1 MTLHVVTIRATEP
14 LIRAVDLMDAVGV
27 NRLPVVDEADRCV
40 GILTRDDVIRAV
52 ARVVRELTAV
62 GAHPGAPE
70 LEPD

>member
-1 MTLHVVTIRATEP
+1 
-14 LIRAVDLMDAVGV
+14 MDAVGI
-27 NRLPVVDEADRCV
+27 NRLPVVDGEDRCV